1 MNARR
6 GTWPAPCARP
16 WLTAGSQSARR
27 NQQIAGLPP
36 APHTPTE
43 PHRSVTPPAALFPP
57 EGRTRSQ
64 DTGDTGVAA
73 SRSQAPRAHTLPS
86 QAPAPDLEGHQH
98 RPAGPAGRLRPAELR
113 VAAVTRNTDGQRPSP
128 QDSAGG
134 VCRASSPPRLRAPRR
149 TGPWASSLQA
159 AHFLAQRKDHASRL
173 RGTGPPPYSHPPG
186 TGSSEMGQPNPGLC

>member
-16 WLTAGSQSARR
+16 WLTAGTQSARR

-128 QDSAGG
+128 QESAGG
-134 VCRASSPPRLRAPRR
+134 VCRASSPPPHSVPLDALARGPRR
-149 TGPWASSLQA
+149 YRRLTSSP
-159 AHFLAQRKDHASRL
+159 
-173 RGTGPPPYSHPPG
+173 RGRTTLPVCVVQVPPHSHPPG